1 MDWRPWRRLL
11 PVWLPA
17 VGLCLVAAAAYVWQ
31 SSETGGRAAGIR
43 NEIADLE
50 AEIAR
55 LENLNARAEAERATV
70 ATLNENFDVLYARV
84 FRSLDDRLTG
94 ILTEVGL
101 ATRSAGLLPGAY
113 KYEADEERKTGY
125 IRFSIQFAV
134 KGRYEQIRQMIAAL
148 QSSPEF
154 LIVESI
160 SFSGDEEANIQE
172 LAISVRVSTY
182 LSEASRET
190 LDRLTGGIRQAAG
203 GSDAEAAG

>member
-203 GSDAEAAG
+203 GSDAEAAS